1 MYPPLS
7 SIPAHSGMA
16 VDFAIF
22 RLHAGGIS
30 SLLGRINYIST
41 ISNNLN
47 SFIIQIP
54 IILWR
59 LFITALLLLI
69 SLPVLA
75 SALTILYLERNFN
88 TTFFDARGGG
98 DCILFESLF

>member
-1 MYPPLS
+1 MLLRSLREKGMGTRWTIYPPLS
-7 SIPAHSGMA
+7 SIPAHSGIA

-30 SLLGRINYIST
+30 SLLGSINYMST

-54 IILWR
+54 IIL
-59 LFITALLLLI
+59 
-69 SLPVLA
+69 
-75 SALTILYLERNFN
+75 
-88 TTFFDARGGG
+88 
-98 DCILFESLF
+98 